1 MGSKKSRK
9 QKRSLKAP
17 KLRGYLCQDEP
28 MMKGVSDERNLPGG
42 KTMLKQRLCGLC
54 HRRPEKDRRL
64 ITIAA

>member
-42 KTMLKQRLCGLC
+42 KTMLKQRLC
-54 HRRPEKDRRL
+54 EVYA
-64 ITIAA
+64 IAALKKIDDS